1 MSVNSCYKCKRDLCE
16 LVLDCN
22 GDGQMDIPYEVLVDG
37 VYKLVMKFKNKRI
50 IFVSELEQG
59 QTFSFEVSELN
70 ENYCYNFHLENENG
84 DILDFDNYN
93 YFSICTN
100 QEYSNLP

>member
-1 MSVNSCYKCKRDLCE
+1 MSANSCYKCKRNLCE

-22 GDGQMDIPYEVLVDG
+22 GDGELIVPYQVLVNG
-37 VYKLVMKFKNKRI
+37 TYKLVLKFKNKRI
-50 IFVSELEQG
+50 IFVSDLLVGDQYK
-59 QTFSFEVSELN
+59 FEVSELN
-70 ENYCYNFHLENENG
+70 EDYCYNFHLENELG
-84 DILDFDNYN
+84 DILDFDDYN